1 MKQLKNLEKMDI
13 DGNPNLN
20 IIPEITE
27 TNNAT
32 IIIDYYI
39 KNIFLAT
46 LSPKRENIF
55 KELLYSINN
64 YTRDNKL
71 TPPKCFISYAWEVD
85 ETKKI
90 VQQEWLTKLKE
101 YLEILSV
108 VVFFDLFDM
117 ELNLKATMLNNIND
131 SDFVIIICTPRYKE
145 RVKMGSSNNARY
157 ELDTIMEKKKEII
170 PIIYEGDFSESVPD
184 EFKAYLAI
192 DFTKAKDYIKNLVG
206 YKNPKGIIS
215 TIFGIKPEQTYENLI
230 DSLLL

>member
-46 LSPKRENIF
+46 LSPERENIF

-157 ELDTIMEKKKEII
+157 ELDTIMEKKRKLSQLFMKVIFLNRFQTNLK
-170 PIIYEGDFSESVPD
+170 PI
-184 EFKAYLAI
+184 
-192 DFTKAKDYIKNLVG
+192 
-206 YKNPKGIIS
+206 
-215 TIFGIKPEQTYENLI
+215 
-230 DSLLL
+230 